1 MRKREREGLVGFQV
15 EEKERRA
22 GVARNAVELRGKG
35 EREVERRRGF
45 GGIDECVLNMEMKI
59 KWKYA
64 FDEGKHAV
72 DASRRGGEE
81 ESAVFVYNAYDGL
94 R

>member
-1 MRKREREGLVGFQV
+1 MG
-15 EEKERRA
+15 
-22 GVARNAVELRGKG
+22 
-35 EREVERRRGF
+35 
-45 GGIDECVLNMEMKI
+45 MKI